1 MTFISYAQNGE
12 DVVLARAFGPDHI
25 GFYVDIGAS
34 DPVVDS
40 VTKHFYDQ
48 GWNGINVEPASLV
61 ASELR
66 AARPRDLTLELAIG
80 SESGQQLFYE
90 LPREMTGCSTFSE
103 SIAEKYRR
111 EGHEVIPHEVPVKT
125 LAQLCEEHTAGR
137 SIDFLKVDVE
147 GAEAEVLAGAD
158 FSRFRARIVLVEAT
172 LPGTPVA
179 SHETW
184 EGLLLR
190 AGYDFV
196 LFDGLNRFYVRE
208 EDAALVAPL
217 SAPANVF
224 DDYLPHRY
232 ATWRSE
238 LERAQ
243 SELAQARSDFERA
256 RSRATALEAALSL
269 TRQELARSQGA
280 VRDARIELDAT
291 RGALRSTLVALPP
304 TQADQTT
311 Q

>member
-12 DVVLARAFGPDHI
+12 DVVLARAFDPDHT
-25 GFYVDIGAS
+25 GFYIDIGAS

-40 VTKHFYDQ
+40 VTKHFYDR

-66 AARPRDLTLELAIG
+66 TARPRDLTLELAIG
-80 SESGQQLFYE
+80 SQSGKQLFYE

-103 SIAEKYRR
+103 SLAERYRGEGYEVIA
-111 EGHEVIPHEVPVKT
+111 HEVSLKT

-158 FSRFRARIVLVEAT
+158 FSRFRPRIVLVEAT
-172 LPGTPVA
+172 LPGTSVA
-179 SHETW
+179 TYDTW

-190 AGYDFV
+190 AGYEFV

-208 EDAALVAPL
+208 EDRALAAPL
-217 SAPANVF
+217 SAPANVL

-232 ATWRSE
+232 AIWRSD
-238 LERAQ
+238 LG
-243 SELAQARSDFERA
+243 QARSDLGQA
-256 RSRATALEAALSL
+256 RSDLEQARSNASALEAALTL
-269 TRQELARSQGA
+269 TRQELARSQG
-280 VRDARIELDAT
+280 VFRDARTELDAA
-291 RGALRSTLVALPP
+291 RAALRSTLAVHKQDLG
-304 TQADQTT
+304 
-311 Q
+311 